1 MDLFDRF
8 EFSNFFVVVVVVCLF
23 ICFLMGLHAQ
33 SGSSGHRILQAT
45 ILEGVAIS
53 FSRDVPDPE
62 TEPMSPALQ
71 ADFYH

>member
-23 ICFLMGLHAQ
+23 ICFLMGLNAQ